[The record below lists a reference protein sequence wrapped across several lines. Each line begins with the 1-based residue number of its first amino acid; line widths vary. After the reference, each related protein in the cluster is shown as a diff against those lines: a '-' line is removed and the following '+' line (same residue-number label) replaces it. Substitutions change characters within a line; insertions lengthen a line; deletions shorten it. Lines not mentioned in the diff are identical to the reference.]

1 MEKPVRQTKPSDTA
15 VVLLVL
21 ISGAITYVIAVYLT
35 LGVGIVSLCIGVLVF
50 GFLTLVWAM
59 TQAKIKAHKLRQYLA
74 SLPPGQRFSALDE
87 YYDGMLS
94 RITETSEH
102 KQMEKELREKLE
114 KRMKPILNQL
124 ENPGP
129 LSFSARNR
137 IEADIKK
144 LEKELRSK
152 PTSEHNPALRRT
164 RQTAPHR

>member
-1 MEKPVRQTKPSDTA
+1 MEKPVRQTKPSETA

-21 ISGAITYVIAVYLT
+21 ISGAVTVVIAVYLK
-35 LGVGIVSLCIGVLVF
+35 LGVGIASLGIGLLVF

-59 TQAKIKAHKLRQYLA
+59 TEAKIKSQKLSQYLA
-74 SLPPGQRFSALDE
+74 SLPPGQRFSALEE

-94 RITETSEH
+94 RITETPEY
-102 KQMEKELREKLE
+102 KLKEKEFREKLE
-114 KRMKPILNQL
+114 KRMKPILDQL

-137 IEADIKK
+137 IEADIKE

-152 PTSEHNPALRRT
+152 PTSEHNPALQRT
-164 RQTAPHR
+164 RQTAPRR